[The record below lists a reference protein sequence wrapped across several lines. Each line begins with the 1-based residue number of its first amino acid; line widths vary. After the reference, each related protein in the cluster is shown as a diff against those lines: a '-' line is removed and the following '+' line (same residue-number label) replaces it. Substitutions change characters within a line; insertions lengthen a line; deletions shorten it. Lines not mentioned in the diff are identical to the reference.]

1 MSNWYWTNSPSYRL
15 YRNTYFTSVWDTVDF
30 HATKIYFTFLAKLQ
44 WICSWLYYLH
54 CVNLYFFC
62 LLSLFKMSSIHY
74 LSKIIFFICLILD
87 LSTLKEYSKDWEAWL
102 LSTWCPC
109 FLALHVGKQCLFV
122 FQLNIRCMLKGKNVL
137 IA

>member
-87 LSTLKEYSKDWEAWL
+87 LSTLKEYSKDWEGGFL
-102 LSTWCPC
+102 DFQVSPLTPVVNLVDLFCIFSSST
-109 FLALHVGKQCLFV
+109 LFS
-122 FQLNIRCMLKGKNVL
+122 LTGNG
-137 IA
+137 